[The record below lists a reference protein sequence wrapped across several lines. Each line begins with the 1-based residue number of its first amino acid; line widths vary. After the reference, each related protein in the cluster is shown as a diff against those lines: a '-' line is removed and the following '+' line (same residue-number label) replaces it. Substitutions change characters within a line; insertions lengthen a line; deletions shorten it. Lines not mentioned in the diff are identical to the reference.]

1 MKKKTILSL
10 VALSALA
17 IAMLILY
24 MVLLKK
30 ESGEGDETP
39 GAEEYFTVLTLD
51 MTKVDRLTLNNEST
65 AAEFS
70 KEDGVWKRTDTD
82 FFPVKQQTMTGIENV
97 LLSNLNA
104 FSKIS
109 DPAALSEYG
118 LESPAAELSVYQGE
132 TELCTIFLGDKL
144 PTKEQYYCRF
154 SGDEAVYTVSANYAR
169 YMCMSSND
177 FLADLELP
185 NIDETSYLREIR
197 VEGEAFR
204 SFHAV
209 FEPGNAADYS
219 GSMLFPWV
227 FYEPLTGSC
236 LADTLNGT
244 WLSQMEAYCTVRYE
258 ALVAY
263 RPGDLGKFGL
273 DEPCGTLTVSYTDA
287 NGAIMQEYCLK
298 LGTQLENGSYYA
310 CLEGV
315 EWIFTVSQ
323 SEVERKFACNI
334 FEWAYHTVIYPATP
348 NLSQVLITAGE
359 LQYLVKN
366 EGTTSEEGL
375 PEYTVNG
382 KRVSDDAMAEWRNQM
397 LVLKTSGYLITEVGE
412 DETPVLTIQC
422 ETNREDMQDTVVE
435 FYPYSDGLYKV
446 VVNGYSDFTIDSRD
460 VVQFLEYMKATF
472 SK

>member
-1 MKKKTILSL
+1 MKKKTIISL
-10 VALSALA
+10 VALSTLA
-17 IAMLILY
+17 VAMLILY
-24 MVLLKK
+24 LVLLKK
-30 ESGEGDETP
+30 ESGGGDETP
-39 GAEEYFTVLTLD
+39 GVEDYFTVLTLD
-51 MTKVDRLTLNNEST
+51 MEKVDRITLKNEST
-65 AAEFS
+65 SAEFS
-70 KEDGVWKRTDTD
+70 KVDGIWNRTDTD
-82 FFPVKQQTMTGIENV
+82 FFPVRQQTMTGIENV

-109 DPAALSEYG
+109 DPAAPTEYG
-118 LESPAAELSVYQGE
+118 LESPVAELSVYQGE
-132 TELCTIFLGDKL
+132 TLLCTIFLGDKL
-144 PTKEQYYCRF
+144 PTKDQYYCRF
-154 SGDEAVYTVSANYAR
+154 LGDDSVYTVSSNYAK

-185 NIDETSYLREIR
+185 NIADTSYLREIR

-219 GSMLFPWV
+219 GTLLFPWV

-236 LADTLNGT
+236 LADTMNGAWLN
-244 WLSQMEAYCTVRYE
+244 QMGAYCSVRYE
-258 ALVAY
+258 ELVAY
-263 RPGDLGKFGL
+263 RPNDLSKFGL
-273 DEPCGTLTVSYTDA
+273 DEPCGTLTISYTDSV
-287 NGAIMQEYCLK
+287 GATTKEYCLK

-323 SEVERKFACNI
+323 SEVERKFASNI

-359 LQYLVKN
+359 LQYCLKN
-366 EGTTSEEGL
+366 EGSTSEAGL

-382 KRVSDDAMAEWRNQM
+382 KRVSEDIMAEWRNQM
-397 LVLKTSGYLITEVGE
+397 LVLKTSGYLVSEVGE
-412 DETPVLTIQC
+412 DETPLLTIQC
-422 ETNREDMQDTVVE
+422 EVNREDMQNTVVE
-435 FYPYSDGLYKV
+435 FYPHSDGLYKV

-460 VVQFLEYMKATF
+460 VEQFLEYMNATF

>member
-1 MKKKTILSL
+1 MKKKTIISL
-10 VALSALA
+10 VALSVLA

-24 MVLLKK
+24 LVLIQK
-30 ESGEGDETP
+30 ESQGDKGNSGTQ
-39 GAEEYFTVLTLD
+39 EYFAVMTLD
-51 MTKVDRLTLNNEST
+51 MGKVDRIAVKNAST
-65 AAEFS
+65 TAEFA
-70 KEDGVWKRTDTD
+70 KVDGVWKRTDTD
-82 FFPVKQQTMTGIENV
+82 FFPVKQQALTGIEHV

-109 DPAALSEYG
+109 APAELSEYG
-118 LESPAAELSVYQGE
+118 LANPAAELSVYQGE
-132 TELCTIFLGDKL
+132 TLLCVIYLGDKL

-177 FLADLELP
+177 FLEDLELP
-185 NIDETSYLREIR
+185 GIDETSYLREIQ

-236 LADTLNGT
+236 LADTLNGA
-244 WLSQMEAYCTVRYE
+244 WLNQMEAYCSVRYE
-258 ALVAY
+258 ELVAY
-263 RPGDLGKFGL
+263 RPGDLSKYGL
-273 DEPCGTLTVSYTDA
+273 DKPCGTLTVSYTDV
-287 NGAIMQEYCLK
+287 NGILEQEYCLK
-298 LGTQLENGSYYA
+298 LGAQSENGSYFA
-310 CLEGV
+310 CLDGI
-315 EWIFTVSQ
+315 EWIFTISQ
-323 SEVERKFACNI
+323 SEVERKFASNI
-334 FEWAYHTVIYPATP
+334 FEWSYHTVIYPATP

-359 LQYLVKN
+359 EQYLVKN
-366 EGTTSEEGL
+366 EGTLSEAGL

-382 KRVSDDAMAEWRNQM
+382 KAVSDDALAEWRNQM
-397 LVLKTSGYLITEVGE
+397 LVLKTSGYLVTEVSE

-422 ETNREDMQDTVVE
+422 EVNREDMQDTLVE

-460 VVQFLEYMKATF
+460 VTQFVEYMSATF